1 VRIANFSANGRSRL
15 GKIVG
20 DAIIDLSVATPDLPG
35 SLVEVLRLGAPAL
48 QRIAAAE
55 AVPGA
60 VLPLASVRLL
70 APVPNPSKYLAI
82 GMNYRDHAEEAR
94 KAGIPIPQT
103 QVWFNKQVSCIVG
116 PYDDVVHPSVSD
128 RLDYEAELGVVIG
141 KRCRHVS
148 ADVAQS
154 VIAGYFVTNDVTARD
169 WQQRSP
175 TWTLGKSFDTHGPI
189 GPWLTTADEVPDP
202 HALTMRLTVNGELRQ
217 NTLTGGMIHNIFQQI
232 EHLTT
237 VMTLEPGDIL
247 ATGTCSGVGIAL
259 QPPRFLKPGDVV
271 RVEIDGLGHIENR
284 IVADPWPSAQGESA
298 RTKAHATT

>member
-1 VRIANFSANGRSRL
+1 VRIASFSANGRSQL
-15 GKIVG
+15 GKIDG
-20 DAIIDLSVATPDLPG
+20 DTIIDLSAATPDLPK
-35 SLVEVLRLGAPAL
+35 SLVEVLRLGLPAL
-48 QRIAAAE
+48 NLIADAKAI
-55 AVPGA
+55 AGA
-60 VLPLASVRLL
+60 TLPLTSVKLL

-82 GMNYRDHAEEAR
+82 GMNYHDHAEEAR

-103 QVWFNKQVSCIVG
+103 QVWFNKQVSCVIG
-116 PYDDVVHPSVSD
+116 PYDDVVHPRVSD

-141 KRCRHVS
+141 TRCRHVN
-148 ADVAQS
+148 AENARS
-154 VIAGYFVTNDVTARD
+154 VIAGYLVTNDVTARD

-202 HALTMRLTVNGELRQ
+202 HALTMRLLVNGELRQ
-217 NTLTGGMIHNIFQQI
+217 NALTGGMIYNIFQQI

-259 QPPRFLKPGDVV
+259 NPPKYLKPGDVV

-284 IVADPWPSAQGESA
+284 IVVDPWPSAQAEMKRSSA
-298 RTKAHATT
+298 NATA